1 MKSTK
6 MGLAIAMA
14 LSFLPI
20 GFAMAAEEDAEENTY
35 VTYQINEMTC
45 RQLLKMSGD
54 SRDFTVIFMQGFVS
68 GKKSEMLF
76 DAVPLTEATDKA
88 IDICIDNPDGT
99 LLAAFEKARS

>member
-1 MKSTK
+1 MSAKK
-6 MGLAIAMA
+6 IVLAVTMA

-20 GFAMAAEEDAEENTY
+20 GSAVAADKEAVDTG
-35 VTYQINEMTC
+35 VTYKIDEMTC

-68 GKKSEMLF
+68 GKKSELVF

-88 IDICIDNPDGT
+88 IDICIDNPNGS
-99 LLAAFEKARS
+99 LLSAFEKARN